1 MRAIAILS
9 MLVVTA
15 CGGPTVSQMGQACGS
30 DTKPFVEY
38 WPCQKPRLA
47 AEIRARDDIKA
58 EYLATGDLTAERARS
73 GQITDAE
80 AKMIM
85 ANAYRD
91 GVAAT
96 QQYSVRVAPVS
107 H

>member
-1 MRAIAILS
+1 MRAIAIITLLAVS
-9 MLVVTA
+9 GCA
-15 CGGPTVSQMGQACGS
+15 PTVSQIGQQCGS

-58 EYLATGDLTAERARS
+58 EYLAKGDLMAERVKA
-73 GQITDAE
+73 GKMTDAE
-80 AKMIM
+80 AKMEM
-85 ANAYRD
+85 ANAYREA
-91 GVAAT
+91 VAAT
-96 QQYSVRVAPVS
+96 QQYSVRVAPVQ

>member
-1 MRAIAILS
+1 MVL
-9 MLVVTA
+9 TA
-15 CGGPTVSQMGQACGS
+15 CAPTVSQIGQQCGS

-47 AEIRARDDIKA
+47 SEIRARDDIKA
-58 EYLATGDLTAERARS
+58 EYMATGDLTAERARG

-85 ANAYRD
+85 ANAYREA
-91 GVAAT
+91 VAAT
-96 QQYSVRVAPVS
+96 QQYSVRVAPVQ